1 MKKILNFS
9 LNNSIKKEIIE
20 WIFCILIA
28 LILALLFR
36 YFIATPTTVKMTSMF
51 PTLEDKDKLLLN
63 RTIRISN
70 KIPQRGDII
79 TFERPSKT
87 KFSSTDEINTAS
99 PIAIYENEPAGL
111 FNRFIYYVLEIG
123 KESYIKRVIALP
135 GEHVKIKDGN
145 VYINDKKLD
154 EPYLNDGI
162 VTDVSGIGFDDFV
175 VPENCIF
182 AMGDNRAGSID
193 CRNFGCI
200 PFNKI
205 EGIVLLGFFHL
216 INLVKYNNNIKTD
229 SKRISLLL

>member
-9 LNNSIKKEIIE
+9 LNNPFKKEIIE

-36 YFIATPTTVKMTSMF
+36 YFIGTPTTVKMTSMF
-51 PTLEDKDKLLLN
+51 PTLEDNDKLLLN
-63 RTIRISN
+63 RTIRIFN
-70 KIPQRGDII
+70 KVPQRGDII

-99 PIAIYENEPAGL
+99 PIAIYENEPTGL
-111 FNRFIYYVLEIG
+111 FNKFIYYVLEIG

-135 GEHVKIKDGN
+135 GEHVKINDGN

-154 EPYLNDGI
+154 EPYLDDGI
-162 VTDVSGIGFDDFV
+162 VTDVSGIGFDDFI

-205 EGIVLLGFFHL
+205 EGIVLF
-216 INLVKYNNNIKTD
+216 
-229 SKRISLLL
+229 RIFPFDKFGKI